1 MGTGNQREHQR
12 AHPRLLSEEDRLHA
26 RAGCGDCRSGVCFE
40 HETEKTAQVEDTFR
54 SLEWCTSRLNVPSPN
69 AKRSAESTSHT
80 IYGKKKRKFIP
91 AGPLGIEP
99 RSSVL
104 ETDVLPL
111 NYGPQGQLQAA
122 SIKLT
127 ARF

>member
-54 SLEWCTSRLNVPSPN
+54 SLEWCTSRLNVPMKEEN
-69 AKRSAESTSHT
+69 
-80 IYGKKKRKFIP
+80 
-91 AGPLGIEP
+91 EP
-99 RSSVL
+99 RHCHDCNLLTLCVADFRLLS
-104 ETDVLPL
+104 EE
-111 NYGPQGQLQAA
+111 PQ
-122 SIKLT
+122 KFFH
-127 ARF
+127 R

>member
-54 SLEWCTSRLNVPSPN
+54 SLEWCTSRLNVP
-69 AKRSAESTSHT
+69 RTFLT
-80 IYGKKKRKFIP
+80 IAADDIP
-91 AGPLGIEP
+91 SYS
-99 RSSVL
+99 RSSAG
-104 ETDVLPL
+104 LPPRRIL
-111 NYGPQGQLQAA
+111 RTASDSTVAAYGA
-122 SIKLT
+122 SALAT
-127 ARF
+127 ASPSPPSRW